1 MEGKERRTGR
11 AGKRSSGG
19 GRGKQMQATC
29 HKDACPHTYTDTPTL
44 SHEVVVSLN
53 GEYLLAQ
60 SIPVYP
66 LPTHTHQSYRTIIFP
81 YLKSS

>member
-44 SHEVVVSLN
+44 SHEVVVYLN
-53 GEYLLAQ
+53 GERGRLAGCSSLLTP
-60 SIPVYP
+60 SP
-66 LPTHTHQSYRTIIFP
+66 RG
-81 YLKSS
+81 